1 MQNYINLVKGIH
13 PGFILERELQKRGLG
28 KGKFAISIDEYP
40 QTIGAITK
48 GKRRMNTKL
57 ALKIENALSL
67 EDGLLMTLQVF
78 FDIKEAKREIL
89 KRPDLSKFRPALF
102 WDTDINKIDWGK
114 QKKAAIKRVFSRGN
128 EAEQKVIS
136 EFYGNETILQII
148 NKPSP

>member
-102 WDTDINKIDWGK
+102 WDTDINKIDWRK
-114 QKKAAIKRVFSRGN
+114 QKKAVIKRVFSRGN